1 MELPQIALGCRL
13 RQARL
18 SRGLTIGD
26 VSALTKISTRAL
38 LAIECEDFD
47 RLPGGIFRRAYIVA
61 FADAVGLD
69 GRECGRAYV
78 EAFEPPA
85 TDPAVERRSGSSQTL
100 DWLRRHVATVSVGVL
115 VVSGFALVI
124 LSMAWIRPMSV
135 SEGAPSDLPSLEA
148 SLGAPAVPVVASASD
163 VAAIDAPGLVRVR
176 VTASAECWISAVAD
190 GVRVWQG
197 RLGPGDDVDV
207 EARTL
212 LTLRVGDAGA
222 VTYTI
227 DGAPAKALGAP
238 GQPATVVLTPE
249 SSEQFLLNHPSSAL

>member
-1 MELPQIALGCRL
+1 M
-13 RQARL
+13 
-18 SRGLTIGD
+18 
-26 VSALTKISTRAL
+26 
-38 LAIECEDFD
+38 
-47 RLPGGIFRRAYIVA
+47 A

-69 GRECGRAYV
+69 GRECVRAYV

-124 LSMAWIRPMSV
+124 LSTAWHRPMSG

-148 SLGAPAVPVVASASD
+148 SLGATAVPVVTSASD
-163 VAAIDAPGLVRVR
+163 VAAIDAPGLVRIR

-190 GVRVWQG
+190 GVRVWHG
-197 RLGPGDDVDV
+197 RLRPGDDVEV
-207 EARTL
+207 EAQTL

-249 SSEQFLLNHPSSAL
+249 TSERFLLNNPSSAL